1 MSDGYYYQK
10 LQELGVKKMND
21 LMLPLCDAARER
33 CCHLAQIRFLQLY
46 GSKPHGHNGNSE
58 EDWFQ
63 FVQAHLDLADTQ
75 PAGISLWLLMNK
87 LTGGYK
93 GGAWGPMGCG
103 RSISASQMA
112 YVFSAT
118 AIILPILAED
128 ILFSFVR
135 DYRTLHKPE
144 RESCYGDSFKVGAL
158 AGLFDVARILL
169 QKQRNEVSQKLC
181 EAVVAFSP
189 ELAGIRDSDEKMI
202 SHSVLTFL
210 EAQGDNGPGLA
221 KNILRGIQ
229 QTCIHE
235 ISKTSALRVSA
246 LNQLV
251 SRLCLYHTREQLK
264 QDTSQTLRLFIGDG
278 DSSVARPAE

>member
-10 LQELGVKKMND
+10 LQELGVKKLND
-21 LMLPLCDAARER
+21 RMLLLCDAARER
-33 CCHLAQIRFLQLY
+33 YCQLAQVRFLQLY
-46 GSKPHGHNGNSE
+46 GSKPHDHNKNPE

-75 PAGISLWLLMNK
+75 PVGISLWLLMNK
-87 LTGGYK
+87 LTNGYT

-103 RSISASQMA
+103 RSVSASQMA

-144 RESCYGDSFKVGAL
+144 RESCYADSFKVGSL
-158 AGLFDVARILL
+158 AGLFDIARILL

-181 EAVVAFSP
+181 EAVAAFSP
-189 ELAGIRDSDEKMI
+189 ELANVRDSDEKMI
-202 SHSVLTFL
+202 SNSVLAFL
-210 EAQGDNGPGLA
+210 EAQGDNGPELA

-229 QTCIHE
+229 QTC
-235 ISKTSALRVSA
+235 TSEMFKKSTSRTTP

-251 SRLCLYHTREQLK
+251 SRLCFYLTKEQLK
-264 QDTSQTLRLFIGDG
+264 QDTSQTLRLLIGDG